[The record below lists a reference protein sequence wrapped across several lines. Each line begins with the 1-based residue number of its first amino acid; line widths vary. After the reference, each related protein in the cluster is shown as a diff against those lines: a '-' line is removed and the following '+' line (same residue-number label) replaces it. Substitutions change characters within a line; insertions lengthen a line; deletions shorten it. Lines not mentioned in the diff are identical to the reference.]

1 MVGISLLSALP
12 VCNAVIA
19 VLLSEMALFIVEAS
33 FSCPAIQSD
42 ISLSV
47 SKSSGAFAT
56 TFAIS
61 AVTVLL
67 ICSAV

>member
-1 MVGISLLSALP
+1 MF
-12 VCNAVIA
+12 
-19 VLLSEMALFIVEAS
+19 VLLFEMTLFIAEAS

-47 SKSSGAFAT
+47 FKFSGASET

-61 AVTVLL
+61 IVTMLL
-67 ICSAV
+67 TCSAV